1 MVHKLEMLKR
11 IPMFN
16 ELTEAELK
24 KIAPIMV
31 LQRFPKHSTI
41 FVQGQKL
48 STIYFIQS
56 GIIKT
61 AKVDRDGNEQVLCL
75 LQRGEMFPHVGFLND
90 VPYPGTAVSVTDCQ
104 LFAISVNDFDRL
116 LERNP
121 LIMKAVLKSMD
132 QRLHYLQRR
141 LQEVISGDVFHKV
154 VSSLIR
160 FAEESGVSKGEGVY
174 IAIPFT
180 HQDLANMLGT
190 SRESV
195 NRVLNQL
202 KKNQILQINR
212 KGIFISNLDALE
224 KILFSVKH

>member
-1 MVHKLEMLKR
+1 MDRKLEMLKR

-16 ELTEAELK
+16 ELNEEELS

-31 LQRFPKHSTI
+31 LRQYPKHSTV

-61 AKVDRDGNEQVLCL
+61 IKVDKNGNEQVLCL
-75 LQRGEMFPHVGFLND
+75 LQKGEMFPHVGFFND
-90 VPYPGTAVSVTDCQ
+90 VPYPGTAISVTDCQ
-104 LFAISVNDFDRL
+104 LFSILVDDFDRL
-116 LERNP
+116 LDMNP
-121 LIMKAVLKSMD
+121 LIMKSVMKSMD
-132 QRLHYLQRR
+132 KRLHYLQRR

-160 FAEESGVSKGEGVY
+160 FVEDYGVAKKDGVS

-212 KGIFISNLDALE
+212 KGIFVSNLDAL
-224 KILFSVKH
+224 KKLLSSSL